1 MKSMKKRIVA
11 VLLLLAV
18 LFSQGFV
25 YAADAV
31 NLETVGAAAAVSAN
45 GDVPNGGAVS
55 DTLNDDTTKA
65 DEETDSD
72 DAEVINE
79 SDTEETVDSM
89 KEADENE
96 QESLNEPAV
105 QNGAELTAQ
114 NAAVMLAEYS
124 GGIPEYLDLSL
135 TKTQYLVGDSA
146 EVVICSGTERIAADD
161 EHITYSSS
169 NPEFFTVSDEGNI
182 EAVDIGNS
190 VITVTFTADGGET
203 VINSFTVFCTTKNV
217 TNNLQYVLMLS
228 GTENDPAGIGS
239 SGVFKGS
246 GSGMIYTNPI
256 AKRMM
261 QTWFYDDGKANGNIF
276 GIFIGRSSAGNA
288 SMFFKRT
295 GGADGYYY
303 VDVEEATASGEF
315 KAENMKGNGKSK
327 NRKAGWHQLSL
338 LNISG
343 IGSKTL
349 RRILIDGELIAEFES
364 SNIEMQGLGVIGT
377 STYVKDAY
385 YVANMS
391 TAAAGTIESTSFI
404 YNKPENNL
412 PDSPLEITFSRELDE
427 NYIDDSWITLTEN
440 GNRDVK
446 IRHDLE
452 IEGNILRVTPHF
464 LLKNNT
470 EYRITIGS
478 GVRFIELANKPGF
491 LGKDSARRFP
501 TSEAELYGKDWKN
514 ISDSSSLAAEVTLV
528 NRSAD
533 SRTAYMVMNVFDGEK
548 SIETV
553 TKKYVLEPNSGENTG
568 CSIASAV
575 TDISGK
581 SAEVYVWED
590 IGEGLG
596 KALCDSFTIGS
607 VTRVSES
614 AYAADSSYV
623 DIDMNQDTG
632 RLTVKGYSKTE
643 RLGMSVI
650 VCITSPRSENPSET
664 YDYKTAD
671 ENSFSTVYY
680 RTEQIYTAENG
691 TFGYSMPL
699 TGISGNYG
707 VIVRLPYDD
716 NEYAKTVSFVSED
729 ERNELISLLNTADS
743 TNIAARF
750 AEIATKL
757 GIAETRFDELNNK
770 TYVYNYLLK
779 KNDYSSTTEIK
790 DCYYAAMEKIVQLE
804 ASDESTLKY
813 LADNAAMLNIDGH
826 TGYKYMLDAKDN
838 VRSELLAKIRM
849 CASDDKIKSIIEEK
863 AAAVALKHIT
873 NYSEVY
879 GIIKSLNEYIGA
891 NLTAY
896 GKLSTEKQAT
906 VQKEFIDKV
915 TDSTTNANIRATF
928 DDKVKKLASGST
940 NSSSGGSGGGG
951 GGGGTSSRTNTKV
964 ISGELVKST
973 DGAPQY
979 TLPQWVID
987 ERELQNRVSFS
998 DLAETEWAKES
1009 INNLYNKN
1017 IINGYEDGRFG
1028 VNDNITREQLVKI
1041 LVLAGGLTMP
1051 EGGSE
1056 TNFADVNKSEWYSE
1070 YIDIAVANGIINGMS
1085 DGRFGV
1091 GQFVTREDASAMIYR
1106 LSQSKN
1112 AFLDEDI
1119 TIHPFKDTEEISEYA
1134 RHAVEVLRES
1144 FIINGLEGNYF
1155 APKTNLTRAEA
1166 AKIVYGYMNYVG

>member
-1 MKSMKKRIVA
+1 
-11 VLLLLAV
+11 
-18 LFSQGFV
+18 
-25 YAADAV
+25 
-31 NLETVGAAAAVSAN
+31 
-45 GDVPNGGAVS
+45 
-55 DTLNDDTTKA
+55 
-65 DEETDSD
+65 
-72 DAEVINE
+72 
-79 SDTEETVDSM
+79 
-89 KEADENE
+89 
-96 QESLNEPAV
+96 
-105 QNGAELTAQ
+105 
-114 NAAVMLAEYS
+114 
-124 GGIPEYLDLSL
+124 
-135 TKTQYLVGDSA
+135 
-146 EVVICSGTERIAADD
+146 
-161 EHITYSSS
+161 
-169 NPEFFTVSDEGNI
+169 
-182 EAVDIGNS
+182 
-190 VITVTFTADGGET
+190 
-203 VINSFTVFCTTKNV
+203 
-217 TNNLQYVLMLS
+217 
-228 GTENDPAGIGS
+228 
-239 SGVFKGS
+239 
-246 GSGMIYTNPI
+246 
-256 AKRMM
+256 M
-261 QTWFYDDGKANGNIF
+261 QIWFYDDAKTNGNILNVL
-276 GIFIGRSSAGNA
+276 IGSNA
-288 SMFFKRT
+288 SGTVTMPLQRLDSE
-295 GGADGYYY
+295 DGYYY
-303 VDVEEATASGEF
+303 LDVESASPKGDF
-315 KAENMKGNGKSK
+315 SAENLKGSCRSES
-327 NRKAGWHQLSL
+327 RKAGWHQFTA

-343 IGSKTL
+343 IGGKTL
-349 RRILIDGELIAEFES
+349 RRVLIDGKMIAEFES
-364 SNIEMQGLGVIGT
+364 NNIAMQAFGVQNTDMYIKKAYYAANT
-377 STYVKDAY
+377 STAD
-385 YVANMS
+385 S
-391 TAAAGTIESTSFI
+391 GTIVSTSFI
-404 YNKPENNL
+404 YKQPELNL
-412 PDSPLEITFSRELDE
+412 PDKPLEITFSKAVDGE
-427 NYIDDSWITLTEN
+427 YIDSSWVTLVERD
-440 GNRDVK
+440 NRNVK
-446 IRHDLE
+446 ILCDMSAD
-452 IEGNILRVTPHF
+452 GDILRVTPRYP
-464 LLKNNT
+464 LKNNT
-470 EYRITIGS
+470 YYHITIS
-478 GVRFIELANKPGF
+478 KNIRFAELANRPNF
-491 LGKDSARRFP
+491 LEKESIRQFP
-501 TSEAELYGKDWKN
+501 TSEAELYVKDIKRTSEADK
-514 ISDSSSLAAEVTLV
+514 IAAEAVLV
-528 NRSAD
+528 NKGGAE
-533 SRTAYMVMNVFDGEK
+533 RTVYMVMSVFDGEK
-548 SIETV
+548 IVET
-553 TKKYVLEPNSGENTG
+553 TAEKYVLKPNSGENTG
-568 CSIASAV
+568 CSIESTV

-581 SAEVYVWED
+581 SAEVYVWEK
-590 IGEGLG
+590 IGEGVG
-596 KALCDSFTIGS
+596 KVLCDGFGIGS
-607 VTRVSES
+607 VLRTPET

-623 DIDMNQDTG
+623 EIDMNQDTG
-632 RLTVKGYSKTE
+632 RLTVKGYSETE
-643 RLGMSVI
+643 RLGMPVI
-650 VCITSPRSENPSET
+650 VCITRPKSEDSSET

-691 TFGYSMPL
+691 TFGYSMPSE
-699 TGISGNYG
+699 GISGNYG

-716 NEYAKTVSFVSED
+716 NEYAKTVSFVSEV
-729 ERNELISLLNTADS
+729 ERNELINLLNTANS

-750 AEIATKL
+750 AEIAAKL

-790 DCYYAAMEKIVQLE
+790 NCYYAAMEKIVQLE
-804 ASDESTLKY
+804 ESDESTLKY
-813 LADNAAMLNIDGH
+813 LADNVAMLNIDGH

-849 CASDDKIKSIIEEK
+849 CADDSEIKSIIEEK
-863 AAAVALKHIT
+863 AAAVALKHIA

-896 GKLSTEKQAT
+896 EKLSAEKQAT
-906 VQKEFIDKV
+906 VQKEFIDKI
-915 TDSTTNANIRATF
+915 TESTTNASIKTTF

-940 NSSSGGSGGGG
+940 KPSTGGNGGG

-1070 YIDIAVANGIINGMS
+1070 YIDIAVANGVINGMS

-1106 LSQSKN
+1106 LSQAKN